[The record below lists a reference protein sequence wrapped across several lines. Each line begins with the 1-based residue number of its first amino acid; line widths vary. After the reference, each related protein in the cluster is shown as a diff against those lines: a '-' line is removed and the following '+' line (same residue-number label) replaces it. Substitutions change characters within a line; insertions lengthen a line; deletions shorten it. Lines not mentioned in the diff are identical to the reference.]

1 MPKPRAPYWSAAAIC
16 ALLAGAFSSLHAPV
30 AARQAASA
38 AVAAPAA
45 ASPILQSLQRLKQMG
60 TVLYVAAHPDDEN
73 TQLIAYFSRVRL
85 MRSGYLSVT
94 RGDGGQNLLGPEFF
108 EKLGVARTQEL
119 LAARRID
126 GGRQFFTRAIDFG
139 YTKDY
144 REALD
149 TWGHQDVL
157 SDVVRVFRTFRP
169 DVVVAGFST
178 QPARGQHGQHTAS
191 AVLAGEAFKLAG
203 DPTAFPDQL
212 KTLAPWKPVRL
223 LQNAGGFGGRG
234 GPVPANVLRVDIGGN
249 DPITGEPLAR
259 IAGESRSMH
268 KTQGFGNFAANGG
281 RGGGGQ
287 NLQALVPLDGAPAS
301 QDPFDGID
309 TTWARVPGGAEVT
322 PAIDAIV
329 AAFTPDD
336 PAASVPALLALRAR
350 IATLPAGPLV
360 DEKRGDLDDILQRC
374 LGLSVQTTVPD
385 AARVPGESLAMTHTA
400 TVTSAVPVQW
410 TAMRYPSTGRQLAIG
425 AALRAGQALT
435 RTATERIAASTPLT
449 QPYWLREDGT
459 KGLFHVDDLSLV
471 GRPENPPVFPVDFV
485 FQVGGQ
491 TLVVRDEPVQ
501 RATAAD
507 GATSSRRVDVIAP
520 VSIAFASDVRLF
532 APKTTKTVT
541 VDLLAARANTSGTLQ
556 LDLPAG
562 WTVTPTSRAFRLAT
576 AGAHDAL
583 AFTVTAPDR
592 AAAETLKAHVTVG
605 GVRYDT
611 ERFEIDYPHI
621 PPQLLQR
628 HARSKVVSLD
638 LATRGHNLGYLPG
651 AGDDV
656 PQSLREMGYDVR
668 MLSDGDLTADGLRGL
683 DAVVIGVRAFN
694 TRRDLAAHL
703 PALFAYVNDGGTVV
717 AQYNVATGL
726 LTTTLAPLPLK
737 LSQDRIVDETA
748 AMTWLAPDHPAM
760 TTPNRLT
767 PADFDGWV
775 QERGLYFPNEW
786 DDAFTPLFSAND
798 PGEEP
803 LRGGLLVAKYG
814 RGYYVYTGLAFF
826 RQLPAGVPG
835 AYRLFANLVSLG
847 R

>member
-1 MPKPRAPYWSAAAIC
+1 MPLTRRVSLCSALVLGLCAASVWP
-16 ALLAGAFSSLHAPV
+16 SSHIAV
-30 AARQAASA
+30 AARQASPA
-38 AVAAPAA
+38 ATAAPAA
-45 ASPILQSLQRLKQMG
+45 ASPILQSLQRLKEMG

-178 QPARGQHGQHTAS
+178 QPAVGQHGQHTAS
-191 AVLAGEAFKLAG
+191 AVLAGDAFKLAG
-203 DPTAFPDQL
+203 DPAAFPDQL

-234 GPVPANVLRVDIGGN
+234 GPVPANALRVDIGGN
-249 DPITGEPLAR
+249 DPITGESLAR

-268 KTQGFGNFAANGG
+268 KTQGFGNFAANAG
-281 RGGGGQ
+281 RGGGP
-287 NLQALVPLDGAPAS
+287 NLQALVQLDGTPAT

-309 TTWARVPGGAEVT
+309 TTWGRVPGGAAVT
-322 PAIDAIV
+322 PAIDAIIT
-329 AAFTPDD
+329 AFKPDN

-350 IATLPAGPLV
+350 IAQLPTDPLV
-360 DEKRGDLDDILQRC
+360 EEKRGDLDRILQLC

-385 AARVPGESLAMTHTA
+385 AARVPGELLAMTHTV
-400 TVTSAVPVQW
+400 TVASAVPVQW
-410 TAMRYPSTGRQLAIG
+410 TAMRYPATGHQTAIN
-425 AALRAGQALT
+425 AALRTGQAST
-435 RTATERIAASTPLT
+435 RAATERIAASTLLT

-459 KGLFHVDDLSLV
+459 KGLFHVDDSTLI

-491 TLVVRDEPVQ
+491 SLVVHDEPVQ
-501 RATAAD
+501 RTTGAD
-507 GATSSRRVDVIAP
+507 GAAASRRVDVIAP

-532 APKTTKTVT
+532 APKADKTVT
-541 VDLLAARANTSGTLQ
+541 VDLLAARANTTGTLQ

-562 WTVTPTSRAFRLAT
+562 WTATPTSRAFRLAT
-576 AGAHDAL
+576 AGSHDDL
-583 AFTVTAPDR
+583 TFSVTAPDR
-592 AAAETLKAHVTVG
+592 ANAATLKAHVMVG

-611 ERFEIDYPHI
+611 EHFEINYPHI

-628 HARSKVVSLD
+628 HARSKIVSLD
-638 LATRGHNLGYLPG
+638 LAIRGHALGYLPG

-656 PQSLREMGYDVR
+656 PQSLKEMGYDVR
-668 MLSDGDLTADGLRGL
+668 MLNDGDLTADGLRGL

-703 PALFAYVNDGGTVV
+703 PALFEYVNAGGTVV
-717 AQYNVATGL
+717 TQYNVATGL
-726 LTTTLAPLPLK
+726 LTNTLAPFPLT

-748 AMTWLAPDHPAM
+748 TMTWLAPDHPAM

-786 DDAFTPLFSAND
+786 DNAFTPLFSAND
-798 PGEEP
+798 PGEAP

-814 RGYYVYTGLAFF
+814 QGYYVYTGLAFF

>member
-16 ALLAGAFSSLHAPV
+16 ALLAGVFSSLHAPV
-30 AARQAASA
+30 VARQAAPVA
-38 AVAAPAA
+38 TAAPAA

-144 REALD
+144 REALE

-178 QPARGQHGQHTAS
+178 QPAVGQHGQHTAS

-203 DPTAFPDQL
+203 DPAAFPDQL
-212 KTLAPWKPVRL
+212 TTLAPWQPTRL
-223 LQNAGGFGGRG
+223 LQNAGGFGGGRG
-234 GPVPANVLRVDIGGN
+234 GPAPANALRVDIGGT
-249 DPITGEPLAR
+249 DPITGEPLAL

-268 KTQGFGNFAANGG
+268 KTQGFGNAAANAG
-281 RGGGGQ
+281 RGGGQ
-287 NLQALVPLDGAPAS
+287 NLQSLLPLDGTPAS
-301 QDPFDGID
+301 QDPLDGID
-309 TTWARVPGGAEVT
+309 TTWARIPGGADIT
-322 PAIDAIV
+322 PAIDAII
-329 AAFTPDD
+329 AAFKPDD
-336 PAASVPALLALRAR
+336 AAASVPALLALRTRVAQLR
-350 IATLPAGPLV
+350 ADPIV
-360 DEKRGDLDDILQRC
+360 NEKRGDLDRILQLC

-385 AARVPGESLAMTHTA
+385 AARVPGESLAMTHT
-400 TVTSAVPVQW
+400 VTITSSVPVQW
-410 TAMRYPSTGRQLAIG
+410 TAMRYPSTGHQVAID
-425 AALRAGQALT
+425 AALQADRPVT
-435 RTATERIAASTPLT
+435 RTATERLAPSTPLT
-449 QPYWLREDGT
+449 QSYWLREDGT
-459 KGLFHVDDLSLV
+459 KGLFHVDDAALI

-491 TLVVRDEPVQ
+491 PLVVRDEPVQ
-501 RATAAD
+501 LAARASDTA
-507 GATSSRRVDVIAP
+507 SLRRVDVIAP

-532 APKTTKTVT
+532 APKAAKTVT
-541 VDLLAARANTSGTLQ
+541 VDLLAARANTAGTLQ

-562 WTVTPTSRAFRLAT
+562 WTATPSTRTFRLAT

-583 AFTVTAPDR
+583 TFTVTAPAR
-592 AAAETLKAHVTVG
+592 ADAETLKAHVTVG

-611 ERFEIDYPHI
+611 ERFEINYAHI

-638 LATRGHNLGYLPG
+638 LAIRGHALGYLPG

-656 PQSLREMGYDVR
+656 PQSLTEMGYDVR
-668 MLSDGDLTADGLRGL
+668 MLNDSDLTADGLRGL

-703 PALFAYVNDGGTVV
+703 PALFEYVNNGGTVV
-717 AQYNVATGL
+717 TQYNVATGL

-748 AMTWLAPDHPAM
+748 TMTWLAPDHPAM
-760 TTPNRLT
+760 TTPNQLT

-786 DDAFTPLFSAND
+786 DNAFTPLFAAND
-798 PGEEP
+798 PGEAP
-803 LRGGLLVAKYG
+803 LRGGLLIAKYG